1 MTSQTRFAQRV
12 GALGIVYALVFAVG
26 FVLVGNGPSVTASG
40 ATVVRYYLTHKTSA
54 IAAVFAIAFASV
66 ALVLFASLLRRFLA
80 RTNDSGVLSSAITAG
95 SAVYAT
101 GVLFMA
107 TVTIGLMDAAKHSMN
122 GVAQTLNVLSSDDWV
137 LVVTGI
143 SMTALATGILSLR
156 SRALPRWLG
165 WVSIVLGILAVA
177 GPVGG
182 IAFLLFPVWILVL
195 AAFIIRRG
203 SDVADDVPLPIGAA
217 TR

>member
-12 GALGIVYALVFAVG
+12 GALGIVYAVVFAVG
-26 FVLVGNGPSVTASG
+26 FVLAGNGPSVTASG
-40 ATVVRYYLTHKTSA
+40 AAVVRYYTAHKTSE
-54 IAAVFAIAFASV
+54 IAAVFAVAFASV
-66 ALVLFASLLRRFLA
+66 AFVLFATSLRRFLT
-80 RTNDSGVLSSAITAG
+80 RNNDGSLLSSAITAG

-107 TVTIGLMDAAKHSMN
+107 TLTISLVDAAKHSLG

-156 SRALPRWLG
+156 SGALPRWLG
-165 WVSIVLGILAVA
+165 WISIVLGILAIA

-195 AAFIIRRG
+195 AAVVIRRA
-203 SDVADDVPLPIGAA
+203 SDITDDVSLALGTA